1 MSLFSNMKISKKLPI
16 IMVGLAL
23 LNVLVTSFIGAY
35 STINNA
41 KHANESKMIELLET
55 KEHALEMVFENFK
68 SDLDVLAYSNSV
80 AEDLKNFNE
89 SWNALPVD
97 QEKYLQR
104 AYIDNNPYPTGEKE
118 KLDTA
123 NDGSLYSAYHKDHH
137 SFYRNFITQ
146 KGYYDLF
153 MFNTNGDMIYSVFK
167 ERDYAQNFYNGPLA
181 DSGLGQ
187 AFQKAMETGE
197 LVFIDF
203 LPYEPSNGAPAAFIA
218 EPVKENGR
226 IIGIVAL
233 QMPIEPINAVL
244 NSDGF
249 KDGSEFLAFG
259 PDMLLRNKPRSNEE
273 SQVLQRKYDGQSVT
287 KAISGDKGLIENSEK
302 FTAYIPI
309 DALGTNWA
317 LLFERPADA
326 IYGPIWDAQIQV
338 LLYTMLTLF
347 AIIWIS
353 IYIAQTIAKPLS
365 AMVSAMQKISHNDL
379 NVTIPGLKRAD
390 EIGEMA
396 STVQVFKENA
406 QQMKRLEAEQERL
419 KAKAEEEKRAAM
431 NKLAAD
437 FDDRTANIVLS
448 LTSAA
453 SEMDQI
459 SSEMKR
465 ASDNTL
471 TASRSASGASQEAD
485 TNVQAVAAAAEELS
499 VSSSEIA
506 RQIDAAAKKASHA
519 SEEATTTSKS
529 VKELNELADS
539 IGEVVEAIKDIA
551 EQTNLLALNAT
562 IEAARAGEAG
572 KGFAVVADEVKK
584 LANETA
590 KKTDEIDER
599 VVRIQNAIHGSV
611 DAMQKIITNVREI
624 DEATTTVA
632 SAVEEQNAA
641 TAEIGRNV
649 SQASSGTQQ
658 VTSSIEEVR
667 VMAEETGRSAN
678 TVHDAAVMLGEQTAR
693 LDKELKAFLR
703 EIRGN
708 ESGNETKNNEFIEIS
723 NAAE

>member
-1 MSLFSNMKISKKLPI
+1 MSLFSKMKISKKLPI
-16 IMVGLAL
+16 FMVGLAL
-23 LNVLVTSFIGAY
+23 LNVLVTSSIGAY
-35 STINNA
+35 SSVKNA
-41 KHANESKMIELLET
+41 KHANEIKMVELLET
-55 KEHALEMVFENFK
+55 KEHSLQMVFKAFAQDSELLGHAAIVEEAIHKF
-68 SDLDVLAYSNSV
+68 DAQ
-80 AEDLKNFNE
+80 
-89 SWNALPVD
+89 WQALPGNP
-97 QEKYLQR
+97 EKYLQNV
-104 AYIDNNPYPTGEKE
+104 YIDSNPHPTGEKH
-118 KLDTA
+118 KLDIA
-123 NDGSLYSAYHKDHH
+123 NDGSGYSAVHKEYH
-137 SFYRNFITQ
+137 SFFRNFIEE

-153 MFNTNGDMIYSVFK
+153 LFNDKGDLIYTVFK
-167 ERDYAQNFYNGPLA
+167 ERDYAQNFYNGELA
-181 DSGLGQ
+181 SSGLGKVY
-187 AFQKAMETGE
+187 QKAMNGE
-197 LVFIDF
+197 EAVFSDF
-203 LPYEPSNGAPAAFIA
+203 EAYQPSAGAPAAFIA
-218 EPVKENGR
+218 DPIEVGDD
-226 IIGIVAL
+226 IVGVVAL
-233 QMPIEPINAVL
+233 QMPIEPINDVL
-244 NSDGF
+244 NSESF
-249 KDGSEFLAFG
+249 EDGSEFLAFG
-259 PDMLLRNKPRSNEE
+259 SDMLLRNQPHTDKENEI
-273 SQVLQRKYDGQSVT
+273 LKRKHEGEAVKNALAGQKGIIEIDNKFSAYLPVE
-287 KAISGDKGLIENSEK
+287 ISG
-302 FTAYIPI
+302 T
-309 DALGTNWA
+309 TWA
-317 LLFERPADA
+317 LLFERPTEA
-326 IYGPIWDAQIQV
+326 IFGPIWDAQIQV
-338 LLYTMLTLF
+338 LLYTGLTLIF
-347 AIIWIS
+347 IILIS
-353 IYIAQTIAKPLS
+353 IYIAQTIARPLN
-365 AMVSAMQKISHNDL
+365 AMVSAMQKISRDDL
-379 NVTIPGLKRAD
+379 NVTIPGLNRED

-406 QQMKRLEAEQERL
+406 EQMKHLEAEQERL

-431 NKLAAD
+431 NKLAED

-465 ASDNTL
+465 ASDSTL

-667 VMAEETGRSAN
+667 TMAEETGRSAN

-703 EIRGN
+703 EIRGQ
-708 ESGNETKNNEFIEIS
+708 SPKNSNDDFIDIS